1 MNSISLA
8 THPQKTGADNM
19 SHLIEAQNS
28 LEGEDQDR
36 LIAIVNSSLR
46 VSTEQQ
52 FFNWAQCELQYLMPH
67 EVLMCAIWSEVD
79 PNPRFY
85 TFSSNPEFKK
95 EEFSE
100 LCQSE
105 DSLLLQ
111 MIARA
116 RKSGNGCIISQEMTA
131 GDFDQAWVKML
142 QRYALDNIVA
152 HGLCSSDGQMKSH
165 FYFSGVS
172 EKLSARLL
180 YVLEELL
187 PILDSTLAR
196 IVTNKPATTEVTS
209 TETASLGAREIQI
222 INLIKVGKTNQVI
235 ADELFISPLTVKNHV
250 QNILKKLNA
259 KTRGHAVARA
269 IDLGLL
275 KTK

>member
-1 MNSISLA
+1 
-8 THPQKTGADNM
+8 
-19 SHLIEAQNS
+19 
-28 LEGEDQDR
+28 
-36 LIAIVNSSLR
+36 
-46 VSTEQQ
+46 
-52 FFNWAQCELQYLMPH
+52 
-67 EVLMCAIWSEVD
+67 
-79 PNPRFY
+79 
-85 TFSSNPEFKK
+85 
-95 EEFSE
+95 
-100 LCQSE
+100 
-105 DSLLLQ
+105 
-111 MIARA
+111 
-116 RKSGNGCIISQEMTA
+116 
-131 GDFDQAWVKML
+131 
-142 QRYALDNIVA
+142 
-152 HGLCSSDGQMKSH
+152 
-165 FYFSGVS
+165 
-172 EKLSARLL
+172 
-180 YVLEELL
+180 LEELL

>member
-1 MNSISLA
+1 M
-8 THPQKTGADNM
+8 GADNM
-19 SHLIEAQNS
+19 SHLVEAQKA

-46 VSTEQQ
+46 VSNEQQ

-67 EVLMCAIWSEVD
+67 EVLMCAIWSEIV
-79 PNPRFY
+79 PHPRFY
-85 TFSSNPEFKK
+85 TFSSNPQFKK

-105 DSLLLQ
+105 DSLLLK
-111 MIARA
+111 MIDRA
-116 RKSGNGCIISQEMTA
+116 RKSGRGCIISQKTTV
-131 GDFDQAWVKML
+131 GDFDHTWVNML
-142 QRYALDNIVA
+142 KRYELENIVA
-152 HGLCSSDGQMKSH
+152 HGLCSADGQMKSY
-165 FYFSGVS
+165 FYFSGVT
-172 EKLSARLL
+172 EVLSARLL
-180 YVLEELL
+180 HILEELL
-187 PILDSTLAR
+187 PILDSALAR
-196 IVTNKPATTEVTS
+196 IVLHKPISIEANTS
-209 TETASLGAREIQI
+209 ETASLGAREIQI
-222 INLIKVGKTNQVI
+222 INLIKVGKTNQTI

-269 IDLGLL
+269 IDLGIL